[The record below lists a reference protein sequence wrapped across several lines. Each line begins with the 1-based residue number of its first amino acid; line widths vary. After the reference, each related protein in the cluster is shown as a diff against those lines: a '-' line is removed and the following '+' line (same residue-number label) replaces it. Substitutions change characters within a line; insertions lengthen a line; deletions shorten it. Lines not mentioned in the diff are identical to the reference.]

1 MMTKNNN
8 VGKFNMIFS
17 TLEDLVPE
25 NHTYVLDD
33 KAIDWSFIY
42 PMVENL
48 NSTAGRPSIDSI
60 VLFKIVFLNY
70 IDGIHS
76 LRKTCERCKTDVAY
90 RWF

>member
-25 NHTYVLDD
+25 NHPVRMYD

-48 NSTAGRPSIDSI
+48 YSTS
-60 VLFKIVFLNY
+60 VLHFSHVFLLNY
-70 IDGIHS
+70 EYHQ
-76 LRKTCERCKTDVAY
+76 Y
-90 RWF
+90 N

>member
-25 NHTYVLDD
+25 NHPVRIYD

-42 PMVENL
+42 PMVETFIL
-48 NSTAGRPSIDSI
+48 LLVDHQLIQLFFLKWFFLIILMVFI
-60 VLFKIVFLNY
+60 V
-70 IDGIHS
+70 
-76 LRKTCERCKTDVAY
+76 
-90 RWF
+90 

>member
-1 MMTKNNN
+1 MAKNNN

-25 NHTYVLDD
+25 NHPVRMYD

-48 NSTAGRPSIDSI
+48 YSTVGRPSIDPI

-76 LRKTCERCKTDVAY
+76 LKGKHVKDVKQMLLIDG
-90 RWF
+90 F